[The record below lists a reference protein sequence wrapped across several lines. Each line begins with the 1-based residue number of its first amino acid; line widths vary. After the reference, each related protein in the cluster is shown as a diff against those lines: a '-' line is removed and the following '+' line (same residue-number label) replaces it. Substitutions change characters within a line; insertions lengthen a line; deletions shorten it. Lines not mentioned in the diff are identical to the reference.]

1 MRAVKWLPLESPAA
15 LPVDLPPKPLQWL
28 MGISMLILMGC
39 STVRHLLLR
48 SGSLDLGYFDQ
59 AAYLLSQGEVP
70 IVSFWGYHFM
80 GGHADWIM
88 YFVAILYKLYPTVY
102 WLLGLQAIALSLSPW
117 PVWALARQAGLT
129 TAQAS
134 TIAGTTL
141 LYPLLFNLN
150 LSDFHPEVLAFPA
163 ILTALWAA
171 RANRIGWFGSAIFL
185 ALGCRDALALTIAAM
200 GLWLI
205 VWEKRRVC
213 GAIALFSGTLWFLLA
228 TKVVIPAFRPHGV
241 ESVVRY
247 GYLGQSL
254 NEIVFNIFFKPWL
267 WLEHIVSLETLNYLF
282 VLLIPLAW
290 GLVGLRSWKPLVPLV
305 AAIPQLAMNLLSEN
319 DLMRNIIHQYSLPIL
334 PFLLLTVIAILA
346 EGKGSIP
353 SRRWIWVWAIVS
365 FLAMA
370 KYGQFTGKYLDG
382 FETWQARREAIAQIP
397 AHQGT
402 VLTTHELIP
411 HLTHRPGIY
420 QITPNQPPQ
429 SFAAMDY
436 VLINQHYPAFRKN
449 PALATRWLNQL
460 KADRQLQLQFEKE
473 GVFLFVQRSHAKT
486 LTSQAKR

>member
-1 MRAVKWLPLESPAA
+1 MHTVNWQQLKFPKISSHQ
-15 LPVDLPPKPLQWL
+15 LPPKPLQWM
-28 MGISMLILMGC
+28 MGISTCILLGC
-39 STVRHLLLR
+39 STARHLLLR

-59 AAYLLSQGEVP
+59 ATYLISQGEEP

-80 GGHADWIM
+80 GGHADWIL
-88 YFVAILYKLYPTVY
+88 YFIAILYKLYPTVY

-117 PVWALARQAGLT
+117 PVWALARQTGLSPS
-129 TAQAS
+129 QAM

-163 ILTALWAA
+163 LLTAVWAA
-171 RANRIGWFGSAIFL
+171 RANRIGWFCGAIFL

-200 GLWLI
+200 GLWLM
-205 VWEKRRVC
+205 VWEKRRAC
-213 GAIALFSGTLWFLLA
+213 GAIALVTGTAWFLLA
-228 TKVVIPAFRPHGV
+228 TKVVIPAFRPNGV

-290 GLVGLRSWKPLVPLV
+290 GLAGLRSWNHLAPLV
-305 AAIPQLAMNLLSEN
+305 AAIPQLAMNLLAEN

-346 EGKGSIP
+346 DGKGLIQA
-353 SRRWIWVWAIVS
+353 RRWIWVWTIVS
-365 FLAMA
+365 FLTMA

-382 FETWQARREAIAQIP
+382 LETWQARREAIAQIP

-411 HLTHRPGIY
+411 HLTHRRGIY
-420 QITPNQPPQ
+420 QITPNQLPQ
-429 SFAAMDY
+429 GFAAMDY
-436 VLINQHYPAFRKN
+436 VLINQHYPAFQKN
-449 PALATRWLNQL
+449 PALANQWLSQL
-460 KADRQLQLQFEKE
+460 KSDRQLQLQSEKD
-473 GVFLFVQRSHAKT
+473 GVFLFVQRSQTK
-486 LTSQAKR
+486 L